1 MNIAMIGI
9 DHSLAPVEIR
19 EKFAFT
25 TAAAAAAM
33 ANIYT
38 EDVVEGCILLSTCNR
53 TELWLSLSDGD
64 EPDLPALLCRQ
75 KQLEPAAYA
84 KYFATRQGRKAVE
97 YLFEMTSGL
106 RSRILGEDQI
116 LAQVKTALARAHE
129 LQCCGSVLE
138 VLFRS
143 AITGAKKIKSELAIV
158 TANASAVDFAVAQ
171 LAAQGM
177 RFEEKKCLVIGNGEM
192 GKRAAN
198 ALRAQGA
205 DVTVTIR
212 QYKSGTVEIP
222 KGCARINYGDRF
234 SLLPECDIVVS
245 ATSSPNVTIRASDLE
260 ACQLTHDVTLIDL
273 AVPRD
278 IEAAA
283 AELPHVTLYDIDQ
296 FDVQQTSELLHQMEQ
311 ARQMLRQQQER
322 FFSWY
327 ECRDLI
333 PAAQRLGDYMAKEV
347 DWRMGQT
354 IKDLGLTK
362 EQNEALVQALEVS
375 SGKVLRKLIFAVR
388 DEAGV
393 EVFRQCVEAMERV
406 SSHE

>member
-53 TELWLSLSDGD
+53 TELWLSLADGD

>member
-53 TELWLSLSDGD
+53 TELWLSLADGD

-278 IEAAA
+278 IEASA